1 MNENQLIGT
10 CTSLIV
16 VTLSAASVLIAKR
29 RRKRKHSARVKQYI
43 RHRAKFGA
51 LTTLLP
57 ELADDEVTKCFQYLR
72 MNKDTF
78 QELLAQWHL
87 WTRGWVESVLDL

>member
-29 RRKRKHSARVKQYI
+29 RRKRKHSAQVKQYI
-43 RHRAKFGA
+43 RYRAKFGA

-57 ELADDEVTKCFQYLR
+57 ELADDEVTKCFQYLS